1 MLSTFGHQQCQWEL
15 LVNGFICALNSNSAV
30 NLKGQKLRSLLT
42 NRTVLWWAY
51 GYAIWYFNRKEKIIQ
66 TIEKEG
72 ENQG

>member
-15 LVNGFICALNSNSAV
+15 LVNGFICALNSNRAV

-51 GYAIWYFNRKEKIIQ
+51 GYAI
-66 TIEKEG
+66 
-72 ENQG
+72 